1 MILVRRPSPERVE
14 DYRESRLNSAPTAL
28 PAPEPPSGYRHDIFK
43 RTVGSGRMDF
53 DRARRG
59 LERWAAHRGSG
70 VEIFPSDAPLA
81 AGTTVAILTRQLGL
95 WVLAACRVE
104 SVIDEP
110 TRFGFVY
117 ATLPDHPEQGYE
129 SFIVNEVDG
138 EIIFEI
144 DAVSRPGIPIVRLG
158 APVTQLLQRRAS
170 DAYLAAL
177 NSWVHNQGQRP

>member
-1 MILVRRPSPERVE
+1 
-14 DYRESRLNSAPTAL
+14 
-28 PAPEPPSGYRHDIFK
+28 
-43 RTVGSGRMDF
+43 MDF

-70 VEIFPSDAPLA
+70 VEIHPPNAPLA

-129 SFIVNEVDG
+129 SFIVHEVDG
-138 EIIFEI
+138 KIIFEI

-158 APVTQLLQRRAS
+158 APVTRLLQRRAS

-177 NSWVHNQGQRP
+177 HSWVNTQGQRP

>member
-1 MILVRRPSPERVE
+1 MILIRRPTPERVE
-14 DYRESRLNSAPTAL
+14 DYRRARLDSAPTTK
-28 PAPEPPSGYRHDIFK
+28 PAPEPPPGYRHESFK
-43 RTVGSGRMDF
+43 RTLGAGPEDF
-53 DRARRG
+53 LRARQG

-70 VEIFPSDAPLA
+70 VEVHPSDAELTP
-81 AGTTVAILTRQLGL
+81 GSTVAILTRQLGL

-104 SVIDEP
+104 AVFDEP

-129 SFIVNEVDG
+129 SFIVSDVGG

-144 DAVSRPGIPIVRLG
+144 DAVSRPGIPLVRLG
-158 APVTQLLQRRAS
+158 SPVTRLLQRRAS

-177 NSWVHNQGQRP
+177 HTSVRAAAQP